1 MALLAAAMF
10 VMLFAFGEQGFGW
23 SDPDAHVKLA
33 LVASFLFGLV
43 AGIRARD

>member
-1 MALLAAAMF
+1 MALFAAALF
-10 VMLFAFGEQGFGW
+10 VLLFAFGEQSFGW
-23 SDPDAHVKLA
+23 SDPDAHVKIA